1 MLAPCRTV
9 RAASPEALVW
19 LTYNNEVSMRE
30 STALSPSEHTAQNE
44 VSDDNREEILALQM
58 KIAYLEKHCEELN
71 DALIAQ
77 QKRMDQQEE
86 NQKAL
91 HKVLESLLQRFSS
104 LPQNSVAGQYDVD
117 DPVPRAG

>member
-1 MLAPCRTV
+1 
-9 RAASPEALVW
+9 
-19 LTYNNEVSMRE
+19 MRE
-30 STALSPSEHTAQNE
+30 STASSPSEHTTEHATKHTAQDK

-104 LPQNSVAGQYDVD
+104 LPQNGVAGQYDVD